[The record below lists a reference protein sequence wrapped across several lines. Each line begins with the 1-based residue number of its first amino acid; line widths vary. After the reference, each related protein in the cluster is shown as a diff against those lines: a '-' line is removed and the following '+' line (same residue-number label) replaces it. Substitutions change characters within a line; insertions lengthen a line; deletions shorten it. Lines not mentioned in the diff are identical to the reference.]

1 MACVLHLVNLITVRV
16 RGLSL
21 RHTTDSLCSMLRW
34 KTTSFILVYM
44 RLQQNVCVLLRLTLC
59 RQWCLMRFHIVYVN
73 ALLATLNARDR
84 LRLSKNKDML
94 PLSNFTGSQLNPGSN
109 IFNIVSFSLSQVIL
123 GRQTDAFSSVLV
135 LRTNLLLRSTSPG
148 IHSRPLT
155 PHLQRIAS
163 LGLCESYWETQTHIC
178 TSSYLLLSCV
188 SVMNFYALIQDA
200 EFWSQ

>member
-1 MACVLHLVNLITVRV
+1 
-16 RGLSL
+16 
-21 RHTTDSLCSMLRW
+21 
-34 KTTSFILVYM
+34 
-44 RLQQNVCVLLRLTLC
+44 
-59 RQWCLMRFHIVYVN
+59 MRFHIVYVN

-109 IFNIVSFSLSQVIL
+109 IFNIVSFSLSQVLL